1 MITICYLFIFVFEQ
15 FVSFIYFNGKFDIKV
30 KPVILLL
37 SYTISFAIQ
46 FSINLIN
53 IPYLNLLTFLV
64 LNIIIVHTCFAA
76 NFKQTV
82 FNVLFLEG
90 IMISTELVIMYFITT
105 ILNIKLL
112 VNNELIVFLE
122 TAASKA
128 LYFLIAYLIAKYS
141 TKENPRYQSDYS
153 MLLFVLPLA
162 SIIIIVSFAYL
173 SFNLEIDR
181 TINILFSI
189 ISLILLITNIVVIYV
204 HEKTTQTLI
213 KNSELQLEQQK
224 EKINEEYYTN
234 LEKQYDSSNILI
246 HDIKKCLM
254 NIKELSKEADA
265 KEIPEYI
272 DSIYNGYNIKELKQY
287 SKNKLVNVIVSRYAN
302 LCHKANIDFLVD
314 IRNVDFHFITDS
326 DLTALLDNLL
336 ENAYEAAKSSTE
348 KQIDLHIDY
357 RNENF
362 LLIDL
367 HNTFDRQPKLIG
379 KELVTTKQ
387 GSGVHGIGLKSISRI
402 VKRYSGNMN
411 YKYDKDHKVFHTSI
425 MLKLTNI

>member
-1 MITICYLFIFVFEQ
+1 MIAICYIFIFVFEQ
-15 FVSFIYFNGKFDIKV
+15 FVSFIYFNGKFNRKG
-30 KPVILLL
+30 KSATILIG
-37 SYTISFAIQ
+37 YTISFAVQ
-46 FSINLIN
+46 YGVSLIS
-53 IPYLNLLTFLV
+53 IPYLNLLTFLIS
-64 LNIIIVHTCFAA
+64 NIIVVYMCFSA

-82 FNVLFLEG
+82 FNVLLLEG
-90 IMISTELVIMYFITT
+90 IMISTELVIMYFFTT
-105 ILNIKLL
+105 LLNIKLL
-112 VNNELIVFLE
+112 GNNELVIFLE
-122 TAASKA
+122 TAASKT
-128 LYFLIAYLIAKYS
+128 LYFLISFLISKHS
-141 TKENPRYQSDYS
+141 TKESFSYRKDYS
-153 MLLFVLPLA
+153 LLLFVLPIA
-162 SIIIIVSFAYL
+162 SIVIIVGFTYL
-173 SFNLEIDR
+173 SFHLPIDR
-181 TINILFSI
+181 TTNFLFTILSI
-189 ISLILLITNIVVIYV
+189 ILLLTNLIVIYV
-204 HEKTTQTLI
+204 HEKTIRILI
-213 KNSELQLEQQK
+213 SNTELQLEQQK
-224 EKINEEYYTN
+224 EKINQEYYAN
-234 LEKQYDSSNILI
+234 LEKQYDASNILI

-265 KEIPEYI
+265 KEITEYI

-302 LCHKANIDFLVD
+302 LCHKANINFLVD

-367 HNTFDRQPKLIG
+367 HNTSDHQPKLIG

-387 GSGVHGIGLKSISRI
+387 DSGVHGIGLKSISRI

-411 YKYDKDHKVFHTSI
+411 YKYDADSKIFHTSI
-425 MLKLTNI
+425 VLKLPKI

>member
-1 MITICYLFIFVFEQ
+1 
-15 FVSFIYFNGKFDIKV
+15 
-30 KPVILLL
+30 
-37 SYTISFAIQ
+37 
-46 FSINLIN
+46 
-53 IPYLNLLTFLV
+53 
-64 LNIIIVHTCFAA
+64 
-76 NFKQTV
+76 
-82 FNVLFLEG
+82 
-90 IMISTELVIMYFITT
+90 
-105 ILNIKLL
+105 
-112 VNNELIVFLE
+112 
-122 TAASKA
+122 
-128 LYFLIAYLIAKYS
+128 
-141 TKENPRYQSDYS
+141 
-153 MLLFVLPLA
+153 
-162 SIIIIVSFAYL
+162 
-173 SFNLEIDR
+173 
-181 TINILFSI
+181 
-189 ISLILLITNIVVIYV
+189 
-204 HEKTTQTLI
+204 
-213 KNSELQLEQQK
+213 
-224 EKINEEYYTN
+224 
-234 LEKQYDSSNILI
+234 
-246 HDIKKCLM
+246 M